1 MSAFSSLSEFWQ
13 TMLPFIMLVEI
24 VLEIGLF
31 MYQLL
36 RSNKPVR
43 SLLSLAVMAVMIPL
57 LFSVSQADPD
67 NIGDAFLLDAPWLI
81 FAAAI
86 FLAAVHF
93 AIALPREYRRK
104 KNELSPFSI
113 KEATDKLP
121 MGICFPT
128 RTAGSSCATTVCAG
142 SHLPFAATSCK
153 SKAIWKMP

>member
-81 FAAAI
+81 CRC
-86 FLAAVHF
+86 HF
-93 AIALPREYRRK
+93 P
-104 KNELSPFSI
+104 
-113 KEATDKLP
+113 
-121 MGICFPT
+121 C
-128 RTAGSSCATTVCAG
+128 GSSLCHCSAAG
-142 SHLPFAATSCK
+142 IP
-153 SKAIWKMP
+153 P

>member
-43 SLLSLAVMAVMIPL
+43 SLLSLAVMVVMIPL
-57 LFSVSQADPD
+57 PFSLRQFTLP
-67 NIGDAFLLDAPWLI
+67 LLCHGNT
-81 FAAAI
+81 
-86 FLAAVHF
+86 AVK
-93 AIALPREYRRK
+93 RTSSR
-104 KNELSPFSI
+104 LSPLMKQPISCLW
-113 KEATDKLP
+113 ASAL
-121 MGICFPT
+121 PT

-142 SHLPFAATSCK
+142 SPLPFAVTSCK

>member
-24 VLEIGLF
+24 ILEIGLF
-31 MYQLL
+31 IYQLL

-67 NIGDAFLLDAPWLI
+67 NIGDAFLLGAPWLI

-86 FLAAVHF
+86 F
-93 AIALPREYRRK
+93 P
-104 KNELSPFSI
+104 
-113 KEATDKLP
+113 
-121 MGICFPT
+121 C
-128 RTAGSSCATTVCAG
+128 GSSLCRCSAEG
-142 SHLPFAATSCK
+142 IP
-153 SKAIWKMP
+153 P

>member
-1 MSAFSSLSEFWQ
+1 
-13 TMLPFIMLVEI
+13 MLPFIMLVEI

-86 FLAAVHF
+86 SLRQFTLPLLCRGNTAVKERALAVLH
-93 AIALPREYRRK
+93 
-104 KNELSPFSI
+104 
-113 KEATDKLP
+113 
-121 MGICFPT
+121 
-128 RTAGSSCATTVCAG
+128 
-142 SHLPFAATSCK
+142 
-153 SKAIWKMP
+153 

>member
-57 LFSVSQADPD
+57 LFSVSQAD
-67 NIGDAFLLDAPWLI
+67 IYRC
-81 FAAAI
+81 
-86 FLAAVHF
+86 HF
-93 AIALPREYRRK
+93 P
-104 KNELSPFSI
+104 
-113 KEATDKLP
+113 
-121 MGICFPT
+121 C
-128 RTAGSSCATTVCAG
+128 GSSLCHCSAAG
-142 SHLPFAATSCK
+142 IP
-153 SKAIWKMP
+153 P

>member
-67 NIGDAFLLDAPWLI
+67 NIGDAFLLGAPWLI

-93 AIALPREYRRK
+93 AIALPREYRRT
-104 KNELSPFSI
+104 KNELSPLRKQPISCLW
-113 KEATDKLP
+113 ASALL
-121 MGICFPT
+121 T
-128 RTAGSSCATTVCAG
+128 RTVGSSYATTVCAG
-142 SHLPFAATSCK
+142 CPLPFAATSCK

>member
-57 LFSVSQADPD
+57 LFSVSRADPD
-67 NIGDAFLLDAPWLI
+67 NIGDAFLLGAPWLI

-104 KNELSPFSI
+104 KNELRASVKLLP
-113 KEATDKLP
+113 EAVRLFCE
-121 MGICFPT
+121 GRLRVEG
-128 RTAGSSCATTVCAG
+128 RTV
-142 SHLPFAATSCK
+142 
-153 SKAIWKMP
+153 IIEQE

>member
-57 LFSVSQADPD
+57 LFSVSRADP
-67 NIGDAFLLDAPWLI
+67 
-81 FAAAI
+81 
-86 FLAAVHF
+86 
-93 AIALPREYRRK
+93 EYRGRI
-104 KNELSPFSI
+104 S
-113 KEATDKLP
+113 AGRTVAD
-121 MGICFPT
+121 ICRCHFPC
-128 RTAGSSCATTVCAG
+128 GSSLCHCSAAG
-142 SHLPFAATSCK
+142 IP
-153 SKAIWKMP
+153 P